1 MGLST
6 TSSNIVI
13 RENYF
18 DKFVKEEEKKDKPA
32 KVEEKSNLINFTS
45 ILYARENNDRDILK
59 QTTLMIKNIPIRIS
73 QQIMIDL
80 VDKKFKG

>member
-18 DKFVKEEEKKDKPA
+18 DKFVKEEEKKEKLA